1 MPKAKKTE
9 LSEKT
14 LITYQ
19 SVINGIRREIGLPR
33 DEDDNGKWIVSN
45 WTKILEVI
53 DGSASTHTKK
63 NRAAVLKVWT
73 DMFDLPDKYG
83 KQLDMVMAEYA
94 NDVHDDYSKN
104 TMNDKQKAN
113 WMSVEEL
120 REVLSKLRGKLPAS
134 VSAIDTYSE
143 LKQLLQYFMLLIHL
157 ETPLRNDLACAK
169 IYKSADLPEKQ
180 SADINYISVS
190 GGSAKLFLNEY
201 KTKKEYG
208 VKVIDLGGDVAR
220 ELAKYMSVFE
230 RMSPNGW
237 FMPDRHDVDK
247 CISRTT
253 YTKWFN
259 DIFSDMG
266 KKVSSTQIRR
276 AVVSDLYDVDEN
288 ESKKK
293 AELAGKMGHSVAIAS
308 LVYAKHEPN
317 KK

>member
-237 FMPDRHDVDK
+237 FMPDRHDADK

-259 DIFSDMG
+259 DIFADMG

>member
-1 MPKAKKTE
+1 MPKSKSE

-33 DEDDNGKWIVSN
+33 DEDDDGKWVVSN
-45 WTKILEVI
+45 WAKILKVI
-53 DGSASTHTKK
+53 EGSSSKHTAK
-63 NRAAVLKVWT
+63 NRSAVLKVWCE
-73 DMFDLPDKYG
+73 MFDLPDKYSE
-83 KQLDMVMAEYA
+83 QLDIIMTEYA
-94 NDVHDDYSKN
+94 NDVHDEYSKN
-104 TMNDKQKAN
+104 TMNDKQKEN
-113 WMSVEEL
+113 WVSVEEL
-120 REVLSKLRGKLPAS
+120 REILEKLRGKLPVS
-134 VSAIDTYSE
+134 VSAIDTYNE
-143 LKQLLQYFMLLIHL
+143 YKQLLQYFMLMIHL

-169 IYKSADLPEKQ
+169 IYKAADLPEKQ
-180 SADINYISVS
+180 DPDTNYISVGKS
-190 GGSAKLFLNEY
+190 CKLYLNDY

-208 VKVIDLGGDVAR
+208 VKVIDFGSDVSR
-220 ELAKYMSVFE
+220 DLNKYMEVFE
-230 RMSPNGW
+230 RMSPNRW
-237 FMPDRHDVDK
+237 FMMDRHDDNK

-293 AELAGKMGHSVAIAS
+293 ADLASKMGHSVAVAS

-317 KK
+317 KRN